1 MFQNNTICA
10 IATPAGYGAISVIR
24 LSGEDTFKIC
34 DKVCSK
40 QISDKQTHTV
50 HFCKI
55 FDNKEVIDEVLVTV
69 FKNPNSYTGEDIAEI
84 GCHGSTY
91 IQQRIMEL
99 LLKRGAR
106 LAQPG
111 EFTLRAFMNGKLDL
125 SQAEAVA
132 DLIHSTS
139 KAGHD
144 AAIHQMRGG
153 FSSELATLRHQLL
166 QFASMVELELD
177 FSEEEVEFAN
187 RNELKNNV
195 LNILKIIKKL
205 ISSFQYGNVIKN
217 GVPVAIAGRPNVG
230 KSTLLNALLKE
241 EKAIVSEIP
250 GTTRDAIEDTI
261 NIEGIPFRF
270 IDTAGIRHTSDTIE
284 NLGIER
290 TFENVRKASV
300 VLLLI
305 EAKDNL
311 DSIIDQIDKLGLSH
325 EQQLAVIFNKM
336 DMANIS
342 DVAKLENDLFNKK
355 QVKIISISA
364 KKLENIHSI
373 HQFLLENIRHK
384 PQSDNDII
392 ITNLRH
398 LEALQ
403 STFSAGER
411 LLNAMALHNPGDLL
425 AQDIREMLHYLGT
438 ITGEITTDE
447 ILGNIFS
454 QFCIGK

>member
-1 MFQNNTICA
+1 MIQDTTICA
-10 IATPAGYGAISVIR
+10 IATPPGYGAISVIR
-24 LSGEDTFKIC
+24 LSGSDTFSIC
-34 DKVCSK
+34 DKICNK
-40 QISDKQTHTV
+40 QISNKQTHTV

-55 FDNKEVIDEVLVTV
+55 IDNKEVIDEVLITV
-69 FKNPNSYTGEDIAEI
+69 FKNPHSYTGEDTAEI
-84 GCHGSTY
+84 GCHGSSY

-99 LLKRGAR
+99 LLKNGAV

-111 EFTLRAFMNGKLDL
+111 EFTLRAFLNGKLDL

-132 DLIHSTS
+132 DLIHSSS

-144 AAIHQMRGG
+144 AAINQMRGG
-153 FSSELATLRHQLL
+153 FSGELATLRHQLL
-166 QFASMVELELD
+166 QFASMIELELD
-177 FSEEEVEFAN
+177 FSEEDVEFAN
-187 RNELKNNV
+187 RKELKNNV
-195 LNILKIIKKL
+195 IKIQEIISKL

-217 GVPVAIAGRPNVG
+217 GVPVAIAGKPNVG

-250 GTTRDAIEDTI
+250 GTTRDVIEDTI

-270 IDTAGIRHTSDTIE
+270 IDTAGIRHTTDTIE

-305 EAKDNL
+305 EVT
-311 DSIIDQIDKLGLSH
+311 DSINNIIEQINHLQLNN
-325 EQQLAVIFNKM
+325 EQQLAVIFNKI
-336 DMANIS
+336 DKTDSETLKN
-342 DVAKLENDLFNKK
+342 LEIELRKK
-355 QVKIISISA
+355 RQIKSISISA
-364 KKLENIHSI
+364 KKRENIHHI

-398 LEALQ
+398 LEALKN
-403 STFSAGER
+403 TFTSGER
-411 LLNAMALHNPGDLL
+411 LLLGMEIGNPGDLL
-425 AQDIREMLHYLGT
+425 AQDIREMLYHLGT